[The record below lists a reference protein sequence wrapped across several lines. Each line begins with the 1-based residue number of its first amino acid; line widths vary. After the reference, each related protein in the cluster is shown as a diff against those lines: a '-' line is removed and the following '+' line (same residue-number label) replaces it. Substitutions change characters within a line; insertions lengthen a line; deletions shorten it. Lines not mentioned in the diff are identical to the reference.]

1 MEAGLPPDTGAT
13 RKGDLTIEKI
23 LEEKKI
29 VGAVT
34 KVFIAL
40 PSRKAMNRRIIINPF
55 TLFYASKAESE
66 AS

>member
-13 RKGDLTIEKI
+13 RKGDLTIEKV

-34 KVFIAL
+34 KLFIAL
-40 PSRKAMNRRIIINPF
+40 PSRKAMDRRIIINPF
-55 TLFYASKAESE
+55 TLFFTKSE
-66 AS
+66 PS